1 MPKAKTPSRI
11 QELTPAPAD
20 PLKFPDPIFL
30 EGEDEALYRRL
41 FDQVTAA
48 VSPRDII
55 EKFWVHD
62 IVELMWEAFRLR
74 RLKVSLLNANAR
86 RGLKHV
92 LDPLTGYGEAS
103 DLADA
108 WHARNTAARKAVK
121 RALKQAGL
129 TMDAVMAETLSLKL
143 DETERIERMIA
154 AAEARRASILREIDR
169 HRAAL
174 ATSRTTQAIEDAEF
188 TEVTQA
194 TSTHKAA

>member
-1 MPKAKTPSRI
+1 
-11 QELTPAPAD
+11 
-20 PLKFPDPIFL
+20 
-30 EGEDEALYRRL
+30 
-41 FDQVTAA
+41 
-48 VSPRDII
+48 VSPSDII

-74 RLKVSLLNANAR
+74 RLKVSLLNADAR
-86 RGLKHV
+86 RGLTHI
-92 LDPLTGYGEAS
+92 LDPLMGYSEAR

-108 WHARNTAARKAVK
+108 WHARDTAARKAVK
-121 RALKQAGL
+121 RALKQADL
-129 TMDAVMAETLSLKL
+129 TMDAVMAEPLSLKL
-143 DETERIERMIA
+143 DQTERIERMIA

-188 TEVTQA
+188 TEATQA